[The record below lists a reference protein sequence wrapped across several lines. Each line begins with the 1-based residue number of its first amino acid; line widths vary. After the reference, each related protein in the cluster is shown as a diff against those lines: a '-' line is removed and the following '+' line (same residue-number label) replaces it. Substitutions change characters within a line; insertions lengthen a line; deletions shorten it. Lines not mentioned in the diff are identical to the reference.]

1 MFKNLLRPRWII
13 LTFLLAILIYLFI
26 ELSGWQFDRYH
37 QRIDR
42 NKDFVTAVAGVPIP
56 IENVSQ
62 LNNLKQWGKVSLS
75 GQYLDAESKLVR
87 KRYLKN
93 SLGFWVLTPFQ
104 LANKE
109 IILVNRGWIP
119 SANSSTSELAIPN
132 SPTQQVLIEGYLQPM
147 EKFKANPADLPSN
160 QINDI
165 NIEKFQG
172 NIYPNYYI
180 QVGKSNPVEK
190 YIGIIYLPEVS
201 NGPHLSYAIQW
212 ILFALLLPIGWY
224 VLLKNEDKN

>member
-13 LTFLLAILIYLFI
+13 LTLLLAFLIYLFI

-42 NKDFVTAVAGVPIP
+42 NDDFVTAIAGDPIP

-62 LNNLKQWGKVSLS
+62 MNNLKQWGKVSLS

-132 SPTQQVLIEGYLQPM
+132 SPTQRVLIEGFLQPM
-147 EKFKANPADLPSN
+147 EKFKASPADLPSN
-160 QINDI
+160 QINEI
-165 NIEKFQG
+165 NIEKFKV
-172 NIYPNYYI
+172 NIYPNFYV
-180 QVGKSNPVEK
+180 QVGKSSPAEK
-190 YIGIIYLPEVS
+190 DIGIIYLPEVS

>member
-104 LANKE
+104 LTNKE

-119 SANSSTSELAIPN
+119 SANSSTSELAIP
-132 SPTQQVLIEGYLQPM
+132 SSSTQQVLIEGYLQPM

-190 YIGIIYLPEVS
+190 DIGIIYLPEVS

>member
-13 LTFLLAILIYLFI
+13 LTLLLAFLIYLFI

-42 NKDFVTAVAGVPIP
+42 NDDFVTAIAGDPIP

-62 LNNLKQWGKVSLS
+62 MSNLKQWGKVSLS

-93 SLGFWVLTPFQ
+93 SLGFWVLTPFR
-104 LANKE
+104 LANNE
-109 IILVNRGWIP
+109 IVLVNRGWIP
-119 SANSSTSELAIPN
+119 SANSSNSEISIPM
-132 SPTQQVLIEGYLQPM
+132 SPTQQVLLEGYLQPM
-147 EKFKANPADLPSN
+147 EKFKANPTDLPSN

-165 NIEKFQG
+165 NVEKFNV
-172 NIYPNYYI
+172 NIYPNFYV
-180 QVGKSNPVEK
+180 QVSKSSPAEK
-190 YIGIIYLPEVS
+190 DIGIIYLPEVS

>member
-13 LTFLLAILIYLFI
+13 LTLLLAFLIYLFI

-42 NKDFVTAVAGVPIP
+42 NDDFVTAIAGDPIP

-62 LNNLKQWGKVSLS
+62 MNNLKQWGKVSLS

-109 IILVNRGWIP
+109 TILVNRGWIP

-132 SPTQQVLIEGYLQPM
+132 SPTQQVLIEGFLQPM

-165 NIEKFQG
+165 NVEKFKV
-172 NIYPNYYI
+172 NIYPNFYV
-180 QVGKSNPVEK
+180 QVGKSNPAEK
-190 YIGIIYLPEVS
+190 GIGIIYLPEVS

-224 VLLKNEDKN
+224 VLLNNEDKN

>member
-13 LTFLLAILIYLFI
+13 LTFLLASLIYLFI

-104 LANKE
+104 LTNKE

-119 SANSSTSELAIPN
+119 SANSSTSELAIPS
-132 SPTQQVLIEGYLQPM
+132 SPTQQVLIEGYLRPM
-147 EKFKANPADLPSN
+147 EKFKANPTDLPSN

-172 NIYPNYYI
+172 NIYPYFYVQI
-180 QVGKSNPVEK
+180 GKSNPAEK
-190 YIGIIYLPEVS
+190 DIGIIYLPEVS

>member
-56 IENVSQ
+56 IENISQ

-75 GQYLDAESKLVR
+75 GQYLDAKSKLVR

-119 SANSSTSELAIPN
+119 SANSSTSELAIPS

-147 EKFKANPADLPSN
+147 EKFKENPADLPSN

-180 QVGKSNPVEK
+180 QVGKSNPAEK
-190 YIGIIYLPEVS
+190 DIGIIYLPEVS

>member
-119 SANSSTSELAIPN
+119 SANSSTSELAIPS

-147 EKFKANPADLPSN
+147 EKFKENPADLPSN

>member
-13 LTFLLAILIYLFI
+13 LTFLLAILTYLFI

-42 NKDFVTAVAGVPIP
+42 NKDFITAVAGVPIP

-104 LANKE
+104 LTNKE

-147 EKFKANPADLPSN
+147 EKFKENPADLPSN

-180 QVGKSNPVEK
+180 QLGKSNPAEK
-190 YIGIIYLPEVS
+190 DIGIIYLPEVS

>member
-132 SPTQQVLIEGYLQPM
+132 SPTQQVLIEGYLRPM
-147 EKFKANPADLPSN
+147 EKFKANPTDLPSN

-172 NIYPNYYI
+172 NIYPNFYV
-180 QVGKSNPVEK
+180 QVGKSNPAEK
-190 YIGIIYLPEVS
+190 DIGIIYLPEVS

>member
-13 LTFLLAILIYLFI
+13 LTLLLAFLIYLFI

-42 NKDFVTAVAGVPIP
+42 NDDFVTAIAGDPIP

-62 LNNLKQWGKVSLS
+62 MNNLKQWGKVSLS

-119 SANSSTSELAIPN
+119 SANSSTSALAIPN
-132 SPTQQVLIEGYLQPM
+132 SPTQQVLIEGFLQPM
-147 EKFKANPADLPSN
+147 EKFKASPADLPTN

-165 NIEKFQG
+165 NIEKFKV
-172 NIYPNYYI
+172 NIYPNFYV
-180 QVGKSNPVEK
+180 QVGKSNPAEK
-190 YIGIIYLPEVS
+190 DIGIIYLPEVS

>member
-42 NKDFVTAVAGVPIP
+42 NKDFITAVAGVPIP

-109 IILVNRGWIP
+109 ILLVNRGWIP

-180 QVGKSNPVEK
+180 QLGKSNPAEK
-190 YIGIIYLPEVS
+190 DIGIIYLPEVS

>member
-104 LANKE
+104 LTNKE

-119 SANSSTSELAIPN
+119 SANSSTSELAIPS

-147 EKFKANPADLPSN
+147 EKFKENPADLPSN

-172 NIYPNYYI
+172 SIYPNFYVQI
-180 QVGKSNPVEK
+180 GKSNPAEK
-190 YIGIIYLPEVS
+190 DIGIIYLPEVS

>member
-104 LANKE
+104 LANNE
-109 IILVNRGWIP
+109 ILLVNRGWIP

-172 NIYPNYYI
+172 NIYPNFYV
-180 QVGKSNPVEK
+180 QVGKSNPAEK
-190 YIGIIYLPEVS
+190 DIGIIYLPEVS

>member
-119 SANSSTSELAIPN
+119 SANSSTSELAIPS
-132 SPTQQVLIEGYLQPM
+132 SPTQQVLIEGYLRPM
-147 EKFKANPADLPSN
+147 EKFKANPTDLPSN

>member
-56 IENVSQ
+56 IENISQ

-75 GQYLDAESKLVR
+75 GQYLDAKSKLVR

-132 SPTQQVLIEGYLQPM
+132 SPTQQVLIEGYLRPM
-147 EKFKANPADLPSN
+147 EKFKANPTDLPSN

-165 NIEKFQG
+165 NTEKFQG
-172 NIYPNYYI
+172 NIYPNFYV
-180 QVGKSNPVEK
+180 QVGKSNPAEK
-190 YIGIIYLPEVS
+190 DIGIIDLPEVS

>member
-42 NKDFVTAVAGVPIP
+42 NKDFITAVAGVPIP

-93 SLGFWVLTPFQ
+93 SLGFWLLTPFQ

-147 EKFKANPADLPSN
+147 EKFKENPADLPSN

-180 QVGKSNPVEK
+180 QLGKSNPAEK
-190 YIGIIYLPEVS
+190 DIGIIYLPEVS

>member
-109 IILVNRGWIP
+109 IILVNRGWMP

-147 EKFKANPADLPSN
+147 EKFKENPADLPSN

-180 QVGKSNPVEK
+180 QVGKSNPAEK
-190 YIGIIYLPEVS
+190 DIGIIYLPEVS

>member
-42 NKDFVTAVAGVPIP
+42 NKDFVTAVAGVSIP

-147 EKFKANPADLPSN
+147 EKFKANPVDLPSN

-172 NIYPNYYI
+172 NIYPNFYVQI
-180 QVGKSNPVEK
+180 GKSNPAEK
-190 YIGIIYLPEVS
+190 DIGIIYLPEVS

>member
-42 NKDFVTAVAGVPIP
+42 NKDFITAVAGVPIP

-104 LANKE
+104 LANNE
-109 IILVNRGWIP
+109 ILLVNRGWIP
-119 SANSSTSELAIPN
+119 SANSSTSELAIPS

-147 EKFKANPADLPSN
+147 EKFKENPADLPSN

>member
-42 NKDFVTAVAGVPIP
+42 NKDFVTAIGGAPIS

-62 LNNLKQWGKVSLS
+62 MSNLKQWGKVSLS
-75 GQYLDAESKLVR
+75 GEYLDAESKLVR

-93 SLGFWVLTPFQ
+93 SLGFWVLTPFR
-104 LANKE
+104 LANNE
-109 IILVNRGWIP
+109 IVLVNRGWIP
-119 SANSSTSELAIPN
+119 SASSSKSEISIPM
-132 SPTQQVLIEGYLQPM
+132 SPTQQVLLEGYLQPM
-147 EKFKANPADLPSN
+147 EKFKENPADLPSN

-165 NIEKFQG
+165 NVEKFKI
-172 NIYPNYYI
+172 NIYPNFYV
-180 QVGKSNPVEK
+180 QVSKSSPAEK
-190 YIGIIYLPEVS
+190 DIGIIYLPEVS

>member
-87 KRYLKN
+87 KRYLRN

-119 SANSSTSELAIPN
+119 SANSSTSELAIPS
-132 SPTQQVLIEGYLQPM
+132 SPTQQVLIEGYLRPM
-147 EKFKANPADLPSN
+147 EKFKANPTDLPSN

-165 NIEKFQG
+165 NTEKFQG
-172 NIYPNYYI
+172 NIYPNFYV
-180 QVGKSNPVEK
+180 QVGKSNPAEK
-190 YIGIIYLPEVS
+190 DIGIIYLPEVS

>member
-13 LTFLLAILIYLFI
+13 LTLLLAFLIYLFI

-42 NKDFVTAVAGVPIP
+42 NDDFVTAIAGDPIP

-62 LNNLKQWGKVSLS
+62 MNNLKQWGKVSLS

-119 SANSSTSELAIPN
+119 SANSSTSALAIPN
-132 SPTQQVLIEGYLQPM
+132 SPTQQVLIEGFLQPM
-147 EKFKANPADLPSN
+147 EKFKASPGDLPTN

-165 NIEKFQG
+165 NIEKFKV
-172 NIYPNYYI
+172 NIYPNFYV
-180 QVGKSNPVEK
+180 QVGKSNPAEK
-190 YIGIIYLPEVS
+190 DIGIIYLPEVS

>member
-13 LTFLLAILIYLFI
+13 LTLLLAFLIYLFI

-42 NKDFVTAVAGVPIP
+42 NDDFVTAIAGDPIP

-62 LNNLKQWGKVSLS
+62 MNNLKQWGKVSLS

-119 SANSSTSELAIPN
+119 SANSSTSALAIPN
-132 SPTQQVLIEGYLQPM
+132 SPTQQVLIEGFLQPM
-147 EKFKANPADLPSN
+147 EKFKASPADLPTN

-165 NIEKFQG
+165 NIEKFKV
-172 NIYPNYYI
+172 NIYPNFYV
-180 QVGKSNPVEK
+180 QVGKSNPAEK
-190 YIGIIYLPEVS
+190 DIGIIYLPEVS

-224 VLLKNEDKN
+224 ILLKNEDKN

>member
-119 SANSSTSELAIPN
+119 SANSSTSELAIPS
-132 SPTQQVLIEGYLQPM
+132 SPTQQVLIEGYLRPM
-147 EKFKANPADLPSN
+147 EKFKANPTDLPSN

-180 QVGKSNPVEK
+180 QVGKSNPAEK
-190 YIGIIYLPEVS
+190 DIGIIYLPEVS

>member
-104 LANKE
+104 LANNE
-109 IILVNRGWIP
+109 ILLVNRGWIP
-119 SANSSTSELAIPN
+119 SANSSTSGLAIPS

-147 EKFKANPADLPSN
+147 EKFKENPADLPSN

-190 YIGIIYLPEVS
+190 DIGIIYLPEVS

>member
-104 LANKE
+104 LANNE
-109 IILVNRGWIP
+109 ILLVNRGWIP

-165 NIEKFQG
+165 NVEKFQG
-172 NIYPNYYI
+172 NIYPNFYV
-180 QVGKSNPVEK
+180 QVGKSSPAEK
-190 YIGIIYLPEVS
+190 DIGIIYLPEVS

>member
-13 LTFLLAILIYLFI
+13 LTLLLAFLIYLFI

-42 NKDFVTAVAGVPIP
+42 NDDFVTAIAGDPIP

-62 LNNLKQWGKVSLS
+62 MNNLKQWGKVSLS

-119 SANSSTSELAIPN
+119 SANSSTSALAIPN
-132 SPTQQVLIEGYLQPM
+132 SPTQQVLIEGFLQPM
-147 EKFKANPADLPSN
+147 EKFKASPADLPTN

-165 NIEKFQG
+165 NIEKFKV
-172 NIYPNYYI
+172 NIYPNFYV
-180 QVGKSNPVEK
+180 QVGKSNPAEK
-190 YIGIIYLPEVS
+190 DIGIIYLPEVS

-212 ILFALLLPIGWY
+212 LLFALLLPIGWY

>member
-1 MFKNLLRPRWII
+1 MFKILLRPRWII

-42 NKDFVTAVAGVPIP
+42 NKDFITAVAGVPIP

-147 EKFKANPADLPSN
+147 EKFKENPADLPSN

-180 QVGKSNPVEK
+180 QLGKSNPAEK
-190 YIGIIYLPEVS
+190 DIGIIYLPEVS

>member
-13 LTFLLAILIYLFI
+13 LTFLLASLIYLFI

-104 LANKE
+104 LTNKE

-132 SPTQQVLIEGYLQPM
+132 SPTQQALIEGYLQPM

-172 NIYPNYYI
+172 NIYPNFYVQI
-180 QVGKSNPVEK
+180 GKSNPAEK
-190 YIGIIYLPEVS
+190 DIGIIYLPEVS

>member
-104 LANKE
+104 LTNKE

-119 SANSSTSELAIPN
+119 SANSSTSELAIP
-132 SPTQQVLIEGYLQPM
+132 SSSTQQVLIEGYLQPM
-147 EKFKANPADLPSN
+147 EKFKENPADLPSN

-165 NIEKFQG
+165 NIEKQFSLEITHKVAFFKKLDVQ
-172 NIYPNYYI
+172 
-180 QVGKSNPVEK
+180 S
-190 YIGIIYLPEVS
+190 
-201 NGPHLSYAIQW
+201 
-212 ILFALLLPIGWY
+212 
-224 VLLKNEDKN
+224 